1 MCHPDQ
7 EAEAEA
13 GEAGSAEAEP
23 PEVVAAV
30 VVAAVVV
37 VVVVVVEEEEEE
49 EEEPAVAGAPGRARA
64 AVQAAAWA
72 PQDAKEAEDS
82 LRCCHRRYPAS
93 AWDRGTKVLGR
104 GPLARSDPA

>member
-1 MCHPDQ
+1 MCHPDP

-30 VVAAVVV
+30 VVAAAAVVAAAV
-37 VVVVVVEEEEEE
+37 VEEEE